1 MDKIF
6 LTYDELKNLKNLYVQ
21 KIILNYKENAPSF
34 KEFKRSF
41 GISGNF
47 SCRILDK
54 KKWFLEKIKNG
65 L

>member
-1 MDKIF
+1 MHKNF
-6 LTYDELKNLKNLYVQ
+6 LTYDELKNLKNLYFQ
-21 KIILNYKENAPSF
+21 KIIMNYTKNYPSF